1 MIHVSSPAVT
11 LNWHWSSSTP
21 SLIQMQKNKERKEN
35 SVQIPQAD
43 IPSVSQ
49 RDCAGHR
56 HNQYMLLGVKQ
67 PFDDRWGNSSHSD
80 CFSHTLLISHSL
92 FFLLSLHSQYAPFL
106 IQAVHLKSSFMW
118 LFEFNCTCVCECGH
132 RFPYQYHQPH
142 CHCTVCELFVKVSWA
157 TLPLPPWRGEI
168 CQAVGQP
175 FFHSSF
181 QNRATSVCIM
191 CWELRLGNWSK
202 R

>member
-1 MIHVSSPAVT
+1 MIHVSSPAAT
-11 LNWHWSSSTP
+11 LNWHWSSPTP

-35 SVQIPQAD
+35 SVQIPLAD

-92 FFLLSLHSQYAPFL
+92 FFPPFSALPICSFFLFSQFIWNLPSCGYLSLTAHVFVSVATGSPPNT
-106 IQAVHLKSSFMW
+106 S
-118 LFEFNCTCVCECGH
+118 T
-132 RFPYQYHQPH
+132 P
-142 CHCTVCELFVKVSWA
+142 TVTALCELFVKVSWA